1 MDEFSCEYEF
11 EELRINGYG
20 DGILLSGIA
29 ELASDQEPGE
39 FYVKNIKLGSRWI
52 DRNCHLGGNSFE
64 GLLFK
69 KISIALYADDAA
81 EEFYAE
87 QYEGSNGPNLDHVY
101 DARKDRAALEEV
113 A

>member
-39 FYVKNIKLGSRWI
+39 FYVRNIKLGDRWI
-52 DRNCHLGGNSFE
+52 ERHAHGANGFE

-69 KISIALYADDAA
+69 KIAIALYADDDA
-81 EEFYAE
+81 EAFYAE
-87 QYEGSNGPNLDHVY
+87 KYAESNGPNMDHVY
-101 DARKDRAALEEV
+101 DATKDRMALEEV

>member
-20 DGILLSGIA
+20 DGILLYGIA
-29 ELASDQEPGE
+29 ELAHDSEPGQ
-39 FYVKNIKLGSRWI
+39 FYVKNIKLGDRWI
-52 DRNCHLGGNSFE
+52 ERHANGANGFE
-64 GLLFK
+64 GRLFQ
-69 KISIALYADDAA
+69 KIAIALYADDAA
-81 EEFYAE
+81 EAFYTE